1 MQARLRE
8 AELALASLSS
18 TIRETQ
24 SSIESSRQNEKALR
38 AERTTANESAKD
50 QETAIAQELRAT
62 YIAGG
67 GDELRLL
74 LGEDDPQKV
83 ARLMAYYRYILGAR
97 SDLIDSYREKI
108 ASLIKT
114 EHALQE
120 QEQKL
125 ALELASLERQQQSL
139 TQASAER
146 RELLASVNARIANDA
161 AELAAREAD
170 QAELESLL
178 VEIEAALAQLFPE
191 QTVESFSSVKG
202 AMAWPVKGRLTH
214 RFGRPRNQG
223 KMRWQGVRLKADA
236 GTPVAAIHHGRVVY
250 ADWLR
255 GSGLL
260 LVIDHGEG
268 YMSLYAHNETLLRD
282 VGDWVSAGAPVST
295 VGDSGGQSEVGLY
308 FEIRKDGKPTDP
320 QSWCRG

>member
-8 AELALASLSS
+8 SELALASLSS
-18 TIRETQ
+18 TIRDTQ
-24 SSIESSRQNEKALR
+24 SAIETSRQNERALQ
-38 AERTTANESAKD
+38 AERGTANAAAKE
-50 QETAIAQELRAT
+50 QEAAIAQELRAT

-74 LGEDDPQKV
+74 LGEDNPQKV

-97 SDLIDSYREKI
+97 SDLIDSYRETM
-108 ASLIKT
+108 ATLIET
-114 EHALQE
+114 ERALQE

-125 ALELASLERQQQSL
+125 ARELASLERQQQSL
-139 TQASAER
+139 TQTGLER
-146 RELLASVNARIANDA
+146 RELLSNLNARIADDA
-161 AELAAREAD
+161 AELAARQAD

-178 VEIEAALAQLFPE
+178 VEIEAALAQLFPD
-191 QTVESFSSVKG
+191 QTVESFSSAKG
-202 AMAWPVKGRLTH
+202 AMPWPVNGRLTQ

-282 VGDWVSAGAPVST
+282 VGDWVGAGAPIST
-295 VGDSGGQSEVGLY
+295 VGDSGGQTEVGLY

-320 QSWCRG
+320 QGWCRS